1 MDNYCKKFVEDI
13 FLKHDKD
20 RSNVLERKELKNW
33 VRDELKSHKFFNK
46 QMVTKEYEEFFAKV
60 DTNNDGKSIDGSLL
74 PQEHHPR
81 MIINTIRYHQS
92 THNALH
98 YYPIFKKFV
107 KVKLNIHI
115 VFDDFMSLT
124 TTLNLIKS

>member
-60 DTNNDGKSIDGSLL
+60 DTNNDGKIDRWELTASRTS
-74 PQEHHPR
+74 PPNDHQHNQ
-81 MIINTIRYHQS
+81 ISSINT
-92 THNALH
+92 
-98 YYPIFKKFV
+98 
-107 KVKLNIHI
+107 
-115 VFDDFMSLT
+115 
-124 TTLNLIKS
+124 